1 MSDSADRVDA
11 YLEWTP
17 VRDVPERFEAVVAQA
32 QVGLAKHVFEKDRS
46 ALARLPDPYRRIVS
60 DEAFDSCSPAFRFDI
75 LNRLGIT
82 LNWRGLLTSRPGD
95 VDDALRYWDEAIA
108 LAPPLSIEAARCWS
122 NIGSTKLA
130 RYQTVGDRRDLDE
143 ALTAARKAMSGTPTD
158 AISLLALCE
167 VGLAAVL
174 FARFRLLGDRPE
186 LEEAVDRARDAVAHA
201 EASASRQLGW
211 CCRVLGACLGA
222 RFDVDGSLRDLNEAI
237 EAARRALES
246 EPDEPGHATILGS
259 LLRRRFV
266 RLAEKADIDD
276 AIAYGRRSLEG
287 VRDDDPNVPA
297 RLTNLGNA
305 LLDRAQATSDLN
317 DLAAAA
323 DAHAEAVRLTQPG
336 DWQLASRLNNEGN
349 SASASYD
356 ASGDPAHL
364 ERAIAAYEASIEAT
378 GPTASELASRE
389 FNLGKAYV
397 RSHRARARAA
407 DLDRARGA
415 FRNACAHGLE
425 RAYEWALA
433 AAQAWA
439 SWSAEREAWDEAV
452 EAAGAGLDALERLFD
467 SQITRE
473 DKEAWLRTASGLPS
487 RAAYAYAKIG
497 DPHAAVVALE
507 GGRAILLSEALAR
520 DRVRLEG
527 LSEVGRAELAARYQE
542 VAERLRAVSARPTAT
557 SDEVD
562 DAQLELAGVID
573 AVRAVP
579 GFERFAT
586 KPELQDLKAAAE
598 ELPVIYVAPAERGGV
613 AFVVLSEE
621 ATRTCWLPEVTEQAV
636 AQRVEELHRAYSHRL
651 RDRPSWIRTF
661 DGISGWLWDA
671 ILAQLLAEVPEAD
684 AAIVV
689 PAGPLGLLPIH
700 AASTPDPGV
709 AGGRRF
715 AIDELSLSYVP
726 NTRALLEARAIAA
739 EVADHTLLAVD
750 EPRPVDA
757 PALPLSHAEV
767 LAACAVFP
775 KRRILRFEDAALDD
789 VQACLPRYAVH
800 HFSCHGYSNH
810 RTPLDSA
817 LLLADDA
824 RLSVRAILDVKL
836 AELGG
841 PGVRLAVLSAC
852 ETSVSGDILPDEAVS
867 LPTGLLQAGVAGVIA
882 SHWAVPGTVTALL
895 MSHFYRLWRQHA
907 LHPREAL
914 RRAQMSVRDTP
925 REAQVAQLKDEMA
938 NASTPE
944 ARDSAQ
950 SLWRDL
956 VLQPPDESFHAVDW
970 AAFAYVG
977 A

>member
-1 MSDSADRVDA
+1 M
-11 YLEWTP
+11 
-17 VRDVPERFEAVVAQA
+17 PERFEAAVAQA

-46 ALARLPDPYRRIVS
+46 ALAGLPDPYRRIVS
-60 DEAFDSCSPAFRFDI
+60 DEAFDGSSPAFRVDI

-95 VDDALRYWDEAIA
+95 VDDALRYWDEAVE
-108 LAPPLSIEAARCWS
+108 LAPPLSIEAARCWR
-122 NIGSTKLA
+122 NIASTKLA
-130 RYQTVGDRRDLDE
+130 RYQTVGDQRDLVE
-143 ALTAARKAMSGTPTD
+143 ALTAARKALSGTPAD
-158 AISLLALCE
+158 ATSLLALCE
-167 VGLAAVL
+167 EGLAAVL
-174 FARFRLLGDRPE
+174 YARFRLRGDRPE
-186 LEEAVDRARDAVAHA
+186 LDEAVDRARDAVSHA
-201 EASASRQLGW
+201 GASRSRHLAQCCGELG
-211 CCRVLGACLGA
+211 VCLAA
-222 RFDVDGSLRDLNEAI
+222 RYNVDGSIRDLEDAI
-237 EAARRALES
+237 VAVRRALES
-246 EPDEPGHATILGS
+246 EPDDPGHANVLGT

-266 RLAEKADIDD
+266 RLRVPGDLDD
-276 AIAYGRRSLEG
+276 AVECGRRSLEG
-287 VRDDDPNVPA
+287 SGVDDPNLAA
-297 RLTNLGNA
+297 RLTNFGGA
-305 LLDRAQATSDLN
+305 LLVRFEATGSED
-317 DLAAAA
+317 DLAAA
-323 DAHAEAVRLTQPG
+323 DEAHTEAVRMTPPG
-336 DWQLASRLNNEGN
+336 DWQLASRLNNEGT
-349 SASASYD
+349 SASALYRTT
-356 ASGDPAHL
+356 GDWSHL
-364 ERAIAAYEASIEAT
+364 ERAIAAYEGAIGVT

-389 FNLGKAYV
+389 LNLASAYE
-397 RSHRARARAA
+397 RAYRAHARPD
-407 DLDRARGA
+407 DLDRARA
-415 FRNACAHGLE
+415 AYRNACAHGLE

-433 AAQAWA
+433 AAQRWGTWA
-439 SWSAEREAWDEAV
+439 AQREAWDESV

-497 DPHAAVVALE
+497 DVHAAVVALE
-507 GGRAILLSEALAR
+507 RGRAVLLSEALAR

-527 LSEVGRAELAARYQE
+527 LAEVGRAELVTRYREAAD
-542 VAERLRAVSARPTAT
+542 RLRAVSAQPTAT
-557 SDEVD
+557 SDEMD

-586 KPELQDLKAAAE
+586 KPELQDLRAAAE
-598 ELPVIYVAPAERGGV
+598 ELPIIYIAPAERGGV
-613 AFVVLSEE
+613 AFVVLASEE

-636 AQRVEELHRAYSHRL
+636 AQKVDELHRAYSHRL
-651 RDRPSWIRTF
+651 RDRPLWIRAF
-661 DGISGWLWDA
+661 ESISGWLWNA
-671 ILAQLLAEVPEAD
+671 IVVRLVDELPEAD

-700 AASTPDPGV
+700 AASTPHPSV

-775 KRRILRFEDAALDD
+775 ERRVLRFENAALDD
-789 VQACLPRYAVH
+789 VRACLPRYAVH
-800 HFSCHGYSNH
+800 HFSCHGYSDH

-824 RLSVRAILDVKL
+824 KLSVRAILDVKL
-836 AELGG
+836 AESGG

-895 MSHFYRLWRQHA
+895 MSHFYRLWRVEA

-914 RRAQMSVRDTP
+914 RRAQIWVRDTP

-950 SLWRDL
+950 SLWRHL